1 MSKRY
6 DTDSAEANLIYDA
19 LMKHYPAEIKRIQM
33 KQANEMAISGYISKQ
48 TEAEMDALME
58 KVVQDNHRLGR
69 T

>member
-6 DTDSAEANLIYDA
+6 DTDSAEANLIYDT